1 MEKIFNT
8 PKLVEPGVKY
18 FFNATLNQC
27 RIIKEKYNNFIFNL
41 VLFILFFVIVS
52 LILYYNYKGR
62 ISKEEKDIKLRKQ
75 QEYIVSKLQFM
86 QEIKKNNNLITELPI
101 WNQNPEVEIYNKKIF
116 K

>member
-1 MEKIFNT
+1 MDIIQK
-8 PKLVEPGVKY
+8 PKLVEPGVRY

-27 RIIKEKYNNFIFNL
+27 RVIKEKYYNFIFNL
-41 VLFILFFVIVS
+41 VLFVLFIV
-52 LILYYNYKGR
+52 LVAGVLYYNYKGR
-62 ISKEEKDIKLRKQ
+62 ISKEERAIKLRKQ

-86 QEIKKNNNLITELPI
+86 QETKKNTNLITELPI

>member
-1 MEKIFNT
+1 MDIIQK

-27 RIIKEKYNNFIFNL
+27 RIIKEKYYNFIFNVIML
-41 VLFILFFVIVS
+41 ILFILIVS
-52 LILYYNYKGR
+52 SILYYNYKGR
-62 ISKEEKDIKLRKQ
+62 ITKEERDIKLRQK
-75 QEYIVSKLQFM
+75 QEYIISKLQFM